1 MKIKVVQ
8 NDATESEKKKKTCTA
23 GQAKGA
29 MQVKSAAK
37 VQCKH
42 ASNTLGADLSLS

>member
-1 MKIKVVQ
+1 LKIKVVQ

-29 MQVKSAAK
+29 
-37 VQCKH
+37 
-42 ASNTLGADLSLS
+42 L